1 MKYVL
6 RVIAAI
12 PMIAAA
18 IGAIA
23 GFILAIDYPIVALYG
38 IASVYTTAVC
48 IEHYE
53 STVRTLINIIRLLC
67 NNTPCYG
74 E

>member
-1 MKYVL
+1 MKYII
-6 RVIAAI
+6 RFIAAI

-18 IGAIA
+18 IGSIA
-23 GFILAIDYPIVALYG
+23 GFVLAIDYPIVALY
-38 IASVYTTAVC
+38 AVSSVYTTAIC

-53 STVRTLINIIRLLC
+53 STVRTLINIIRVLC
-67 NNTPCYG
+67 DKTPCYD